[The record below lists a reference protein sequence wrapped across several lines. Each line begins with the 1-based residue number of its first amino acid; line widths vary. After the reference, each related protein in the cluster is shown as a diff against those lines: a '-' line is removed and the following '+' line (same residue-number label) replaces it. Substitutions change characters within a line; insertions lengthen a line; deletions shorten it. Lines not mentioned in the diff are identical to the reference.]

1 MNSHL
6 SQLAATSRLINQ
18 EPGAM
23 PGDGLTG
30 LQTFTYFVAAPI
42 ALFLVISIVVWAFT
56 GTKKKKSDRSA
67 SVITT
72 IE

>member
-1 MNSHL
+1 MIKHL
-6 SQLAATSRLINQ
+6 SQVALLSGNINQ

-23 PGDGLTG
+23 PGEGLTA

-42 ALFLVISIVVWAFT
+42 GLFLIISIAVWAFT
-56 GTKKKKSDRSA
+56 GTKKSA
-67 SVITT
+67 NSSSVITT